1 MKTATV
7 RVSVIGCAGALV
19 MATAVLAQQGGF
31 KRTEVQR
38 GDLSAAGREA
48 VQAIAE
54 IPAGVASGKHTHPGE
69 EIAYVLE
76 GTVVL
81 ELDGKPAM
89 TLKAGQGVLIPAG
102 SVHNAKNDGKATARV
117 LATYIVEK
125 GKPLATPVP

>member
-1 MKTATV
+1 MKAATV
-7 RVSVIGCAGALV
+7 RTSVIVCAGAIV
-19 MATAVLAQQGGF
+19 TAAAIVAQQPAF

-38 GDLSAAGREA
+38 GDLSVAGREA

-81 ELDGKPAM
+81 EVDGKAAI
-89 TLKAGQGVLIPAG
+89 TLKAGQGFLIPAG
-102 SVHNAKNDGKATARV
+102 RVHDARNDAKATARV
-117 LATYIVEK
+117 LATYFVEK